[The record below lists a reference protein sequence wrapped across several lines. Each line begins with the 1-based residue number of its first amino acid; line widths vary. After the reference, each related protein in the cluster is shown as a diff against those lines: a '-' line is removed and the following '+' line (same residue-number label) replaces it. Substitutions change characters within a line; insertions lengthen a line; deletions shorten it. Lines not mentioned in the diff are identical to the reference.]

1 MIILVLT
8 FLFLAISV
16 IPRNPEQL
24 SSHFS
29 MLQST
34 KLIKH
39 TITATPAPTDQDNS
53 QSEPDPENQ
62 LTSPTPSPTLTA
74 TNTPTPT
81 ATPTIV
87 PILYGCAME
96 IRFISG
102 PMEGYST
109 TFTMVE
115 REYFYDKGDK
125 FDPGKNTGVF
135 YEIQRYLIL
144 HSGYQYGNLSNP
156 LEAEFIRKYLES
168 WGNNNQD
175 YVEGQIEALKGSE
188 MIWICNNQEAVRVEL
203 VEVIRLSHEAS
214 SQLWLDPQ
222 NFNQIIAD
230 REGDASEWIGEMQQN
245 VPPSVY
251 ISFCGWGPPT
261 ITANRSIYY
270 RYIMRFEILN

>member
-1 MIILVLT
+1 MVWVWALMIILVLT

-62 LTSPTPSPTLTA
+62 LTSPTPSPTLTP

-87 PILYGCAME
+87 PNLYGCAME

-102 PMEGYST
+102 PMEGYGT

-115 REYFYDKGDK
+115 REYFYNKGDK
-125 FDPGKNTGVF
+125 FDPGNNTGVF

-156 LEAEFIRKYLES
+156 L
-168 WGNNNQD
+168 
-175 YVEGQIEALKGSE
+175 
-188 MIWICNNQEAVRVEL
+188 
-203 VEVIRLSHEAS
+203 
-214 SQLWLDPQ
+214 
-222 NFNQIIAD
+222 
-230 REGDASEWIGEMQQN
+230 
-245 VPPSVY
+245 
-251 ISFCGWGPPT
+251 
-261 ITANRSIYY
+261 
-270 RYIMRFEILN
+270 